1 MIVEFDKSFVKWL
14 AKIRD
19 KSVLLRIENVILTI
33 ENSETISKLKGV
45 EKISG
50 FKKYFRIRSGD
61 YRIGFEKISG
71 NKIVLI
77 IVAHR
82 SEIYKIFP

>member
-14 AKIRD
+14 AKIKD

-50 FKKYFRIRSGD
+50 FKKYFRTRSGD

-71 NKIVLI
+71 N
-77 IVAHR
+77 
-82 SEIYKIFP
+82 